1 MTRQTLLAAEIFARG
16 VRALCNKSRWLEKH
30 EDEIS
35 GEEREREKEE
45 LGRKIEDRRVEEE
58 QGARARQGPGQHKG

>member
-1 MTRQTLLAAEIFARG
+1 MRFPGKR
-16 VRALCNKSRWLEKH
+16 
-30 EDEIS
+30 
-35 GEEREREKEE
+35 EREREKEE